1 MSESQRPDVGTP
13 AGSPSWLESLVDLSP
28 DLMCL
33 ATVDGYFKRVNPAFE
48 RIIGYTAEEFV
59 SRPMIDFVHPE
70 DRERARAAMR
80 VLARGDELRQFENRC
95 ICRDGSIR
103 WLQWNCRPGPHQDGL
118 IAAAARDITDSVRRV
133 GHAAL
138 RRVATVVAQ
147 GAPPGDVFTTVAA
160 EIGDL
165 LDADLTLIGRYE
177 PDATFSYLAA
187 GGRMRT
193 TPLLADRLALGG
205 DNLASKILAN
215 GQPESI
221 SYDDASGPIAAFAR
235 QLGLRS
241 AVGTPIL
248 VDGRIWGAMFAAWPQ
263 PRDISS
269 ETMERLC
276 QITELVAAAVAN
288 AESRSA
294 LMESRAR
301 VVAAGDDTRRRI
313 ERDLHDGAQQR
324 LVTLALRLRSHEAAI
339 PAGLREVF
347 NDVASGLEEVLNDIR
362 ELSRG
367 IHPAVLSRA
376 GLGPALR
383 ELGRR
388 APLPTDVTVHIPAR
402 PAERIEIAV
411 YYVVAEALT
420 NIAKHAQASQAVVE
434 VDETDG
440 IIRLSVSDDGSGGAD
455 LSRGSGLL
463 GLRDRVDALGGTMS
477 LNSPL
482 SGTTL
487 VVEIPTSG

>member
-1 MSESQRPDVGTP
+1 MTESQHPDVGTP
-13 AGSPSWLESLVDLSP
+13 EGSPSWLESLVDLSP

-48 RIIGYTAEEFV
+48 RIIGYTAEECV

-70 DRERARAAMR
+70 DRERTRAAMR
-80 VLARGDELRQFENRC
+80 VLAGGGELRQFENRC

-103 WLQWNCRPGPHQDGL
+103 WLQWNCRPGPHPGGL
-118 IAAAARDITDSVRRV
+118 IAAAARDITDSVRRM

-147 GAPPGDVFTTVAA
+147 GAPPGDVFATVAT

-193 TPLLADRLALGG
+193 TRLLGDRLKLGG
-205 DNLASKILAN
+205 DNLASKILRS
-215 GQPESI
+215 GQPESM
-221 SYDDASGPIAAFAR
+221 SYDDASGPIAEFAR
-235 QLGLRS
+235 QFGLRS

-288 AESRSA
+288 TESRSA
-294 LMESRAR
+294 LIESRAR
-301 VVAAGDDTRRRI
+301 VVAAGDDSRRRI

-324 LVTLALRLRSHEAAI
+324 LVTLALRLRSQEAAN

-347 NDVASGLEEVLNDIR
+347 DDVASGLEEVLNDIR

-367 IHPAVLSRA
+367 IHPAVLSRS

-383 ELGRR
+383 GLGRR
-388 APLPTDVTVHIPAR
+388 APFPIDVAVRIPVR
-402 PAERIEIAV
+402 PAERIEIAI

-420 NIAKHAQASQAVVE
+420 NVAKHARASGAVVK

-440 IIRLSVSDDGSGGAD
+440 IIRVSVSDDGVGGAD
-455 LSRGSGLL
+455 LSGGSGLL

-477 LNSPL
+477 LTSPA
-482 SGTTL
+482 SGTT
-487 VVEIPTSG
+487 VVIEIPTAG